1 MIFRRS
7 GCELIASAS
16 FVSRPCVGELFRDC
30 SEHDVA
36 DAVLPRPPGFY
47 HELFVMS
54 DIYQQYNAVEKL
66 IDAEDYAAA
75 VEPLKAILEQ
85 DDSFVLGH
93 LAMARVL
100 TKLGQHHDAV
110 KHGERACELE
120 PNESFN
126 YTALSVTYQRAWAGT
141 KDQSFITKA
150 EDAMARS
157 HQLQRG

>member
-1 MIFRRS
+1 
-7 GCELIASAS
+7 
-16 FVSRPCVGELFRDC
+16 
-30 SEHDVA
+30 
-36 DAVLPRPPGFY
+36 
-47 HELFVMS
+47 MS

-66 IDAEDYAAA
+66 IDAEDYAGA
-75 VEPLKAILEQ
+75 VEPLKAILQQ

-126 YTALSVTYQRAWAGT
+126 FTALSVTYQRAWAGT
-141 KDQSFITKA
+141 QDQSFITKA